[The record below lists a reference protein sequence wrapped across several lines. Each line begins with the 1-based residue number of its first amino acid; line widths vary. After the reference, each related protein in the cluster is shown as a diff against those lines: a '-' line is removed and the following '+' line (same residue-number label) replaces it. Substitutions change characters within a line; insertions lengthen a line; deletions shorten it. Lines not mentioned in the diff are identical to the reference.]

1 MATRSTKT
9 QENTEETAK
18 AQESTGETKDTTK
31 TSEPE
36 MVKVHNPQRFHYV
49 QPSTG
54 IRIGA
59 EKTKELRNDGWL
71 KLQTDAGVLELA

>member
-1 MATRSTKT
+1 MAENQTTKATETKT
-9 QENTEETAK
+9 A
-18 AQESTGETKDTTK
+18 GTK
-31 TSEPE
+31 TAQAEPE

-59 EKTKELRNDGWL
+59 EQTKELRNDGWL
-71 KLQTDAGVLELA
+71 QLQTGAGVLERA